1 MFVAESLKRIK
12 TKIWRI
18 QMRIFWRF
26 RCREQVIRSD
36 KIWGYN
42 LPPEPPVSD
51 APAWE
56 TIATTRQSTKTPHW
70 YLLCWPSLSKMQH
83 VCTYFCCK
91 NTPCCKL
98 LNQRNIYYSW
108 FLWQDFCQKTWSMI
122 SVMYHVQQFFL
133 FNRKIC
139 FCYLMWYLIL
149 IGKV

>member
-1 MFVAESLKRIK
+1 MFVAESIKRIK

-18 QMRIFWRF
+18 QIQIFWRF

-70 YLLCWPSLSKMQH
+70 YVLCWPSLSKMQH

-98 LNQRNIYYSW
+98 LNQRHIYYSW
-108 FLWQDFCQKTWSMI
+108 FLWQDFCQRTWSMI
-122 SVMYHVQQFFL
+122 SVMYHVQQSFF
-133 FNRKIC
+133 
-139 FCYLMWYLIL
+139 YLKEKL
-149 IGKV
+149 VFVF